1 MASIE
6 ELLDEMEDILA
17 EAKGK
22 AFSSR
27 ATVDVEALKEV
38 IADVRANFPQEIM
51 QAQLLASERREILE
65 RAKRDAGA
73 ALEDS
78 KIISRDLME
87 SAERRSK
94 EMDAQTNRRTEELMR
109 AAQAKSQELIAAA
122 QREAERIASKENI
135 VVVAQTEADR
145 IKSEA
150 DKYYESAKADA
161 QRMLSEAEERSN
173 EKVRAAEKWAHD
185 LKASAGAYVN
195 DIVVDAE
202 YRIGKSY
209 DEIRTLQQSLISAS
223 KKANAK
229 RKPQQSN
236 SAFAPAK
243 KKPASVRKT
252 EPELIVHQSVIDIP
266 LDEDFNNALDDDP
279 PLHEKSN
286 YNIEL

>member
-38 IADVRANFPQEIM
+38 IADVRSNFPQEIM

-109 AAQAKSQELIAAA
+109 ATQAKAQELIAAA
-122 QREAERIASKENI
+122 QREAELIASKENI
-135 VVVAQTEADR
+135 VAVAQAEADK
-145 IKSEA
+145 IKAEA

-161 QRMLSEAEERSN
+161 KRMLSEAEEKSN
-173 EKVRAAEKWAHD
+173 EKVKAAEKWAHD

-209 DEIRTLQQSLISAS
+209 DEIRTLQQSLLSAS

-229 RKPQQSN
+229 RKPQQQSN
-236 SAFAPAK
+236 KGFAPAK
-243 KKPASVRKT
+243 RKPNTKYA
-252 EPELIVHQSVIDIP
+252 EPDLIVHQSLIDIP
-266 LDEDFNNALDDDP
+266 LDDDFSNAFEDDP